1 MNPLARAH
9 RLALYAIGGL
19 LLLTGAAWAVL
30 HYFADERTAVPVTA
44 LLMKIHGG
52 AAMIVLV
59 LIGALIPQH
68 VAGGWRLARNRASGL
83 ALTTLA
89 GLLAVTGYL
98 LYYAGS
104 DAVHGSASLLHL
116 AIGAGLP
123 AALIAHRLR

>member
-30 HYFADERTAVPVTA
+30 HYFADERTAVPVNA

-83 ALTTLA
+83 ALTALA

-104 DAVHGSASLLHL
+104 DVLRDGASVLHL
-116 AIGAGLP
+116 VIGAGLP
-123 AALIAHRLR
+123 AALLAHRLR